1 MNTIFL
7 DIDGVLNSE
16 RSMVAST
23 VLKPQ
28 QGYCSYT
35 ERHYQQ
41 LDPVAINLLRLLV
54 KEANAEIVISSSW
67 RILYDSLDFFK
78 RVFKQFDWHDAP
90 VIGMTPITNSGFR
103 GQEVEQYINTNDFFT
118 GPHVIFDDDRD
129 FFEHQP
135 LILVDAKYGLSYEHF
150 AKAKEMLGC
159 VER

>member
-23 VLKPQ
+23 VIKPQ
-28 QGYCSYT
+28 EGYCSYT

-67 RILYDSLDFFK
+67 RKLYDSLDFFK

-90 VIGMTPITNSGFR
+90 VIGMTPSVDSGFR
-103 GQEVEQYINTNDFFT
+103 GQEVEQYINTTDFFT
-118 GPHVIFDDDRD
+118 GPYVIFDDDQD
-129 FFEHQP
+129 FFKHQP
-135 LILVDAKYGLSYEHF
+135 LIHVDAKYGLSFEHF
-150 AKAKEMLGC
+150 SKAKELLGC

>member
-23 VLKPQ
+23 MLKPQ

-54 KEANAEIVISSSW
+54 KEAKAEIVISSSW
-67 RILYDSLDFFK
+67 RKLYDELDFFK

-90 VIGMTPITNSGFR
+90 VVGMTPCVDSGFR

-118 GPHVIFDDDRD
+118 GPYVIFDDDQD

-135 LILVDAKYGLSYEHF
+135 LIVVDAKYGLSYEHF
-150 AKAKEMLGC
+150 EKAKELLGC